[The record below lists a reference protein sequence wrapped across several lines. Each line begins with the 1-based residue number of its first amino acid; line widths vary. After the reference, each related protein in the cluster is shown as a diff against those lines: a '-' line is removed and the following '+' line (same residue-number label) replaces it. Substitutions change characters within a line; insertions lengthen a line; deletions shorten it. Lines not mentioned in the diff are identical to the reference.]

1 METFVVRLWTAA
13 SADPGVGDRVTGFV
27 QHVKSGRTV
36 AFHTREELVAAIAS
50 WATTVHVD
58 LNEAPDEAE
67 RS

>member
-13 SADPGVGDRVTGFV
+13 SPDAGLGDQVTGFV

-36 AFHTREELVAAIAS
+36 AFHTREQLVAAIAS
-50 WATTVHVD
+50 WATTVHTD
-58 LNEAPDEAE
+58 LNEAREELE